1 MDELVYEIGKQY
13 MKNVIWSNNINNHE
27 KLNKTLRGEEYND
40 RDEKKYNE
48 NGRLNQAKECFI
60 KLSKEIM
67 T

>member
-1 MDELVYEIGKQY
+1 MDELGYEIGKQY

-27 KLNKTLRGEEYND
+27 KLNKNLRGEEYNN
-40 RDEKKYNE
+40 RDEKKCNE